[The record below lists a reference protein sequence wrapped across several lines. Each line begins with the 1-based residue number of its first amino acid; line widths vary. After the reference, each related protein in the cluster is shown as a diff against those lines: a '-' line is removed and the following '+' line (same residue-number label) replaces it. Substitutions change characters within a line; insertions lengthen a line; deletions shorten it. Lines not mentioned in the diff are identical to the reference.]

1 MLTERFISNLAST
14 TVVNGG
20 MQASPP
26 ETLETVTVE
35 EADGIFPSIRYG
47 EEQFHFKDRN
57 PRHGGEIFTCIGTD
71 DNHWQVVRGA
81 EGTIPV
87 SHDRRFTIR
96 QVMTAEFLQRLGMGS
111 TTELCNAVTGFGADS
126 TGETLSGAAISQ
138 ALDSGP
144 VYLPTGIYSIQLPIN
159 MLPGQSMISFGNAV
173 IRPTADFEGDTAIE
187 LIEGAGVTR
196 LDSITLDG
204 SELPAGSDAYGIF
217 AETKVLEAEL
227 RRVRIYGFSNSG
239 MIASGTGWMLE
250 RVTSS
255 RNFGSGYE
263 LDIDESLLLGCRA
276 LENNRYGFTGI
287 YREQVGCLS
296 KGNKLGDFR

>member
-14 TVVNGG
+14 TVINGG

-57 PRHGGEIFTCIGTD
+57 PKHGGEIFTCIGTD
-71 DNHWQVVRGA
+71 GNHWQVIRGA

-87 SHDRRFTIR
+87 NHDRRFTVR
-96 QVMTAEFLQRLGMGS
+96 QVLTAEFLQRLGMGS
-111 TTELCNAVTGFGADS
+111 TTELCNAVTGFGADP
-126 TGETLSGAAISQ
+126 TGEELSGGAISR

-144 VYLPTGIYSIQLPIN
+144 VYLPSGIYSISLPIN
-159 MLPGQSMISFGNAV
+159 VLPGQSIISFGNAV
-173 IRPTADFEGDTAIE
+173 IRPTSDFQGDTAIE
-187 LIEGAGVTR
+187 LVEGAGVTR
-196 LDSITLDG
+196 LDNITLVG
-204 SELPAGSDAYGIF
+204 SELPAGSDVYGIF

-239 MIASGTGWMLE
+239 MIASGSGWMLD
-250 RVTSS
+250 RVTCS

-263 LDIDESLLLGCRA
+263 LSIEESLLLGCRA
-276 LENNRYGFTGI
+276 IENTRYGFVGA
-287 YREQVGCLS
+287 YRELIGCFA